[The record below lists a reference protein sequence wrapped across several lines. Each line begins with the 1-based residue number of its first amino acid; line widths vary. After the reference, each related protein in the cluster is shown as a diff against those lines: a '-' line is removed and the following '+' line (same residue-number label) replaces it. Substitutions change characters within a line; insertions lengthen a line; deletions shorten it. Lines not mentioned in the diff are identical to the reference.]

1 MYHIDPRPYPRL
13 TAEQMERILREVK
26 WYLATMDRY
35 RLAQRRPVA
44 PQEEQTELFPAERL
58 DV

>member
-1 MYHIDPRPYPRL
+1 MYHVGPRPYPRL
-13 TAEQMERILREVK
+13 TPEQMERILRE
-26 WYLATMDRY
+26 LARHLPTMDRY

-44 PQEEQTELFPAERL
+44 PQGEQLELFPAGRL